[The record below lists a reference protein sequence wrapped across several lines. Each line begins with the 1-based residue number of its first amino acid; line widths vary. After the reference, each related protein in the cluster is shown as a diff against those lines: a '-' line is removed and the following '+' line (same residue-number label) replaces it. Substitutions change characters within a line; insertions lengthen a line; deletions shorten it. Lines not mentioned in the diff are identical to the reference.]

1 MMAAGMVTYRESRTR
16 RRKFREI
23 SDSLSRIDSVYFIR
37 DLIRLA
43 KQEPEYEEM
52 VEGLGLTDDEIVRYY
67 AHIIVNFPDSDILWF
82 DGNYIPACLIYYR
95 ATLYYIHISLNSGEP
110 IETIIR
116 TCHRYFVA
124 GSRGA
129 VRNFA

>member
-1 MMAAGMVTYRESRTR
+1 MLAMGITTYRETWNR

-43 KQEPEYEEM
+43 RQDPEYEEM
-52 VEGLGLTDDEIVRYY
+52 VESLGLTDDDIIKYY
-67 AHIIVNFPDSDILWF
+67 AKIAINFPDNDILWV
-82 DGNYIPACLIYYR
+82 DGDYTPASLIYYR
-95 ATLYYIHISLNSGEP
+95 ATLYYIHSSLQSGEP
-110 IETIIR
+110 IETIVR
-116 TCHRYFVA
+116 ACHRYFVA

-129 VRNFA
+129 VRNYA